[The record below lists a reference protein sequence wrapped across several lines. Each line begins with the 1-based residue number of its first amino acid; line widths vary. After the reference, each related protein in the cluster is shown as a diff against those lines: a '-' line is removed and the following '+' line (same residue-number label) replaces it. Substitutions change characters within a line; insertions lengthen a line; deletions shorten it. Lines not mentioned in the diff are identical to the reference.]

1 MAHKIL
7 KQTKI
12 PGTRK
17 KASSKTEIELS
28 KVQIIPKLNITNLQ
42 RLHVTVFT
50 FCFPSAVVAEC
61 LESYF
66 CPLDVCNTFSDTTF
80 ASAVSLAFCGFF

>member
-42 RLHVTVFT
+42 RLHVFT
-50 FCFPSAVVAEC
+50 FCFSTAVVAEC

-66 CPLDVCNTFSDTTF
+66 CPLEVRNTFSDTTF
-80 ASAVSLAFCGFF
+80 ASADT